1 MVVADPAAELLDL
14 VRRQGDPPP
23 AEASLA
29 DQRAATLIRRR
40 FALAL
45 PPPFA
50 GAPAAEE
57 PIRPAVGVDGA
68 AIAAVRWRVF
78 ATSYRGGV
86 LPDAFLDGRDV
97 IPAAS
102 FWTERAVAPPS
113 GRHRLLVWGRP
124 GTVFGY
130 LDCGPAAA
138 HHVHDP
144 GVEDPDVEAPD
155 DHHRV
160 GEVYELYVDPA
171 HQGAGGGTGL
181 LGSAEQWLTDAAFEV
196 LELTTLVTDAHADR
210 FYRARGW
217 EPAGDVARVERG
229 TVSFD
234 EARYRRVRAG
244 GGS

>member
-1 MVVADPAAELLDL
+1 MGPMVVADPAAELLDL

-102 FWTERAVAPPS
+102 FWTKRAVAPPS

-130 LDCGPAAA
+130 LDCGPASAG
-138 HHVHDP
+138 DGEEP
-144 GVEDPDVEAPD
+144 KGPQ
-155 DHHRV
+155 V

-171 HQGAGGGTGL
+171 YQGAGGGTGL

-244 GGS
+244 GRS